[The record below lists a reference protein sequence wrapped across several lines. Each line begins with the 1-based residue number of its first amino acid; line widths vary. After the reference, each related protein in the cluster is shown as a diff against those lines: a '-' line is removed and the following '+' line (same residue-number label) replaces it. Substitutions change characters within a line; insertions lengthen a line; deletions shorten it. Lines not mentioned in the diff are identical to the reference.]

1 MISILADRS
10 GTLIFT
16 VRFIA
21 VLLAA
26 LVSGRAL
33 AATAP
38 LYPSGGDL
46 RLRRNCSKVRN
57 SCRCERGWKARLAF
71 AAATRGATAAAS
83 DVNPALNSVSHN
95 ERQQFIAFS
104 ECSQLDGYKLHGRA
118 HLCGSFLLF
127 SAA

>member
-1 MISILADRS
+1 MRGLAVVFRC
-10 GTLIFT
+10 INYM
-16 VRFIA
+16 VNNR
-21 VLLAA
+21 
-26 LVSGRAL
+26 LVVCFLRCS
-33 AATAP
+33 
-38 LYPSGGDL
+38 YP
-46 RLRRNCSKVRN
+46 R
-57 SCRCERGWKARLAF
+57 
-71 AAATRGATAAAS
+71 ATAAAS